1 MAKYI
6 YDFSKL
12 RGLIREKIGTE
23 CEFATLIGRSQNY
36 LTAVF
41 ASKSYFTPN
50 DISTICK
57 VLEIEHSD
65 IPIYFFVEKVHA
77 NGTGA
82 TA

>member
-12 RGLIREKIGTE
+12 RGRIREKIGTE
-23 CEFATLIGRSQNY
+23 CEFAKQIGRTQNY
-36 LTAVF
+36 LTSVF

-57 VLEIEHSD
+57 VLDIDHLD

-77 NGTGA
+77 NGTEA
-82 TA
+82 V